1 MSEDTPVHPGLL
13 KNTMTLREHQ
23 ERIAHYRMS
32 PLTLEEARAI
42 HPDEDVDQVFARRT
56 NKAAAAPAGAG
67 AIHARAADGQT
78 QISQG
83 GVVIVTLPW
92 ETDDQVVISAAVVG
106 VHAGIT
112 LVDRAA
118 ADRQDQ

>member
-1 MSEDTPVHPGLL
+1 
-13 KNTMTLREHQ
+13 MTLREHQ
-23 ERIAHYRMS
+23 ERIAHYRWA

-42 HPDEDVDQVFARRT
+42 HPGEDVDQVFARQA
-56 NKAAAAPAGAG
+56 KAAAPPTGAA
-67 AIHARAADGQT
+67 AIRARAADGQT
-78 QISQG
+78 QVSQG